1 MSPKVRRSGE
11 IGTVPDAGDLVWF
24 TFDPQ
29 AGREQA
35 GRRPALILSPASYNR
50 KSGLAVV
57 CPITSHIKGYPF
69 EVELGPNLP
78 VSGVIL
84 ADHLKSLDWR
94 VRRAEPAGRLPKQHF
109 RTSWILWLRC

>member
-1 MSPKVRRSGE
+1 VRAY
-11 IGTVPDAGDLVWF
+11 VPDAGDLVWL

-35 GRRPALILSPASYNR
+35 GRRPALILSPVSYNQR
-50 KSGLAVV
+50 SGLAIA
-57 CPITSHIKGYPF
+57 CPVTSRIKAYPF
-69 EVELGPNLP
+69 EVPLPPGLP

-94 VRRAEPAGRLPKQHF
+94 DRRAELIGHLAGETVGEVLDRLAPLLGF
-109 RTSWILWLRC
+109 